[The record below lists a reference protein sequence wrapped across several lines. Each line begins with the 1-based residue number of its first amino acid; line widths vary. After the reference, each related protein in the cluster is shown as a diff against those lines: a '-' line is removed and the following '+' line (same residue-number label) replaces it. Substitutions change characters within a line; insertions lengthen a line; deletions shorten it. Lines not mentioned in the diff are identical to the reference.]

1 MSSEDFRCRARG
13 ETGVQDVLSLG
24 QMPLVNALQ
33 RADELD
39 TPRETYPLD
48 LVFCP
53 RCTLVQITETV
64 PPETLFG
71 EYLYLSSYSD
81 TTVANAREV
90 TKRILRS
97 RGLGAESFVVEIASN
112 DGYLLQFYRDAGVPI
127 LGVEPARN
135 IAAIAEE
142 RGIPTRAEFFDA
154 AVAEAVRDERG
165 PADVIHGN
173 NVLAHVADLTG
184 VVRGLRALLADGGVG
199 VIEVPYV
206 VDTIA
211 GCEFDQIYHEH
222 LCYFSLTALDRLFRL
237 HDLRIVDV
245 ERIGMHGGS
254 LRVSVST
261 GADGP
266 AGDAVA
272 RLLEEESRAG
282 VDTTAYYEGFAERVH
297 DLRASLRRLLGDLKQ
312 EGRSLAAYGAAG
324 KGTILLHFCGI
335 GRETLD
341 FVVDR
346 NEHKQG
352 LFMPNLA
359 LEVLAPQALLE
370 RRPDDVLLLT
380 WNFAD
385 EILGQQ
391 AEYRRRGGRFV
402 IPIPEPRVVV

>member
-1 MSSEDFRCRARG
+1 VSGDAFRCRACG
-13 ETGVQDVLSLG
+13 EAGVEEVLSLG
-24 QMPLVNALQ
+24 RMPLVNALQ
-33 RADELD
+33 RPDEVE

-64 PPETLFG
+64 PPETLFS

-81 TTVANAREV
+81 TTVANARAV
-90 TKRILRS
+90 TERILRS
-97 RGLGAESFVVEIASN
+97 RELGADSFVVEIASN

-135 IAAIAEE
+135 IAAIAQE

-154 AVAEAVRDERG
+154 TVAEAVRGERG

-184 VVRGLRALLADGGVG
+184 VVRGLRVLLADGGVG

-206 VDTIA
+206 ADTIA

-222 LCYFSLTALDRLFRL
+222 LCYFSLTALDRLFRR

-254 LRVSVST
+254 LRVSVSP
-261 GADGP
+261 GVEGP
-266 AGDAVA
+266 ADDSVA
-272 RLLEEESRAG
+272 RLLEEESSAG
-282 VDTTAYYEGFAERVH
+282 VDTVEFYEGFAERVH
-297 DLRASLRRLLGDLKQ
+297 GLRESLRRLLGELKA
-312 EGRSLAAYGAAG
+312 EGRSIAAYGAAG
-324 KGTILLHFCGI
+324 KGTILLHFCAI
-335 GRETLD
+335 GRETLE

-352 LFMPNLA
+352 LFMPNLE
-359 LEVLAPQALLE
+359 LPVLSTEALLE

-385 EILGQQ
+385 EILEQQ

-402 IPIPEPRVVV
+402 IPIPEPRVV